1 MIPLNLTSVK
11 VFAIL
16 FPGNEV
22 RRLYCG
28 TNKVARQSQKQIAE
42 AMMALLGEKP
52 FSRISVS
59 ELCKA
64 AEISRQTFY
73 SLFSSRESVM
83 EFTLQARYCEGLELS
98 MPEQAPEKGDLLPWL
113 CRSCSG
119 YILRNRALIKLLVDN
134 RIDYLL
140 YDSFY
145 DAMDSCECFLRG
157 EDPCLR
163 SYAASFY
170 AGGFAC
176 VARRYAEEGCSSSGD
191 QLEAL
196 LETLLSGRLF

>member
-28 TNKVARQSQKQIAE
+28 TNKVARKSQKQIAE

-52 FSRISVS
+52 YAQITIS
-59 ELCKA
+59 ELCKTA
-64 AEISRQTFY
+64 GISRQTFY
-73 SLFSSRESVM
+73 TLFTSRENVVV
-83 EFTLQARYCEGLELS
+83 FTLQSDDRAAPGIDL
-98 MPEQAPEKGDLLPWL
+98 PEQARDAAGALRRM
-113 CRSCSG
+113 CRG
-119 YILRNRALIKLLVDN
+119 YSEYMLQNRRLIKLLVDN

-191 QLEAL
+191 QLESL